1 MIAKKTHTLRL
12 GIIGL
17 GTVGCGV
24 VNILTDA
31 YSDFRGRLGEN
42 IQLDIVI
49 ASARDVTKQRD
60 CDCSSFELTDNP
72 LDVANHPD
80 VDIVVELMGGT
91 TLAQD
96 VAYAALNNGKALVTA
111 NKALL
116 AEKGNALFAVAK
128 KMGLWIGY
136 EAAIAGGIPIVKAL
150 REGLIANNVNWLAGI
165 INGTGNYILTEMAK
179 PGADFDSV
187 LKVAQDLGYAEADPT
202 FDIEGI
208 DAAHKL
214 TLLGSMAFGMPCQF
228 EQVFTQGISKITAKD
243 IHYAK
248 VLGYKIKHLGIAQCR
263 DTGVELRVH
272 PALVSNELLISQVDG
287 VMNSVMVNA
296 DPIGTT
302 LYYGPGAGAG
312 ATASAVVADIADIA
326 KYVISKAT
334 IESTTAALSFAD
346 VNDLPV
352 LPREQIETA
361 AYCRIEVAD
370 HSGVLAEL
378 TQVLAQHRISI
389 EQLHQDPNERDQSAT
404 IALIT
409 NVVAESV
416 LDDALNAINQLADVQ
431 APVSLIR
438 VVSFG

>member
-1 MIAKKTHTLRL
+1 MMAEKTHTLRL

-24 VNILTDA
+24 VNILTDT

-42 IQLDIVI
+42 IRLDIVI
-49 ASARDVTKQRD
+49 GCARDLTKQRD
-60 CDCSSFELTDNP
+60 CDCSTFELTDDP
-72 LDVANHPD
+72 LTVANHPD

-91 TLAQD
+91 TLAEE
-96 VAYAALNNGKALVTA
+96 VAYATLKNGKQLVTA

-128 KMGLWIGY
+128 EASQWIGY

-150 REGLIANNVNWLAGI
+150 REGLVANNVNWLAGI

-187 LKVAQDLGYAEADPT
+187 LKMAQDLGYAEADPT
-202 FDIEGI
+202 FDVEGI

-214 TLLGSMAFGMPCQF
+214 TLLGSMAFGIPCQF
-228 EQVFTQGISKITAKD
+228 EQVVTQGISQITAKD

-248 VLGYKIKHLGIAQCR
+248 VLGYKIKHLGIAQRR
-263 DTGVELRVH
+263 DRGVELRVH
-272 PALVSNELLISQVDG
+272 PALVSNELLISHVDG

-296 DPIGTT
+296 DPVGTT

-312 ATASAVVADIADIA
+312 ATASAVVADIVDVVRHLASGGSAVAI
-326 KYVISKAT
+326 T
-334 IESTTAALSFAD
+334 PALSFAD
-346 VNDLPV
+346 VNDVSV

-389 EQLHQDPNERDQSAT
+389 EQLHQDSNEADCSAT

-409 NVVAESV
+409 NVVTESV
-416 LDDALNAINQLADVQ
+416 LDEAMVAINQLPDVQ
-431 APVSLIR
+431 APVNLIR
-438 VVSFG
+438 VVQF